1 MSWFE
6 NLFLKEAKAALNS
19 KGAPSTEQVNAAVT
33 EYLKEHP
40 VSSATAKIEDGVL
53 KVV

>member
-6 NLFLKEAKAALNS
+6 KLFIKEAKAALNS
-19 KGAPSTEQVNAAVT
+19 KGTPSNEQVNIAVN
-33 EYLKEHP
+33 EYLAKNP
-40 VSSATAKIEDGVL
+40 VSSATAEIKDGVL